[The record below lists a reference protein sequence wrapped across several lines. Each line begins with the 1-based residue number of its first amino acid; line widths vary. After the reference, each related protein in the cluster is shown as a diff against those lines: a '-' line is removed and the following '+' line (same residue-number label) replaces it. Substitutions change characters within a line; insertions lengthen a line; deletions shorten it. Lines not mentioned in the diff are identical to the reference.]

1 MFVGPQRLLARQQKD
16 VVGSSVGLLAHST
29 RALTAAVLSPW
40 GAQGQ
45 QTHPHLNLHFRKLN
59 ALHYQH

>member
-29 RALTAAVLSPW
+29 HVLSPLQFFLL
-40 GAQGQ
+40 GG
-45 QTHPHLNLHFRKLN
+45 LRVSKLILILTSTSGN
-59 ALHYQH
+59 